1 MIILNKRVMSPRNIL
16 VNLVEGDVNL
26 LKKAQYF
33 FTMAC
38 RPTVGYKQLSR
49 YLGVEIVVM
58 KGEAPIKT
66 EKTVN
71 KYDAEVKALKEMMA
85 MRSQPKLLV
94 KREVPL
100 PETKPNMFSD
110 FTPTITEVEIPVV
123 SHEPPAP
130 LTYIEFVQEITS
142 GILLKPTR
150 RGDEV
155 DRVVKAVWGKYK
167 DRLESKAECRQLC
180 IEIHKAFTEMLYRL
194 PPNWLFVQSKH
205 FIDGAYKVAVNNC
218 YPKG

>member
-16 VNLVEGDVNL
+16 TNLVEGDINL

-38 RPTVGYKQLSR
+38 RSVVGYKQLAR
-49 YLGVEIVVM
+49 YLGVEIIVM
-58 KGEAPIKT
+58 KEESPVKP
-66 EKTVN
+66 EKVAN
-71 KYDAEVKALKEMMA
+71 KYDAEVKALKA
-85 MRSQPKLLV
+85 MLELRSQPKPLV
-94 KREVPL
+94 KREIPL
-100 PETKPNMFSD
+100 PQTEPNMFSD
-110 FTPTITEVEIPVV
+110 FSPIEPEFTTV
-123 SHEPPAP
+123 SHESPS
-130 LTYIEFVQEITS
+130 LLSYDDFVGEITK
-142 GILLKPTR
+142 GILLKTTR

-155 DRVVKAVWGKYK
+155 DRVVKAVWNKYK

-205 FIDGAYKVAVNNC
+205 FIDGAYKVAVDNC
-218 YPKG
+218 YPRAV